1 MAVPFWYTGWI
12 MAFDYVLH
20 KGARNA
26 AVLQS
31 VTPAQAEAAQKFHS
45 GIEGYAATPLV
56 NLPAWAQKIGVGK
69 IWKYGLRT
77 KANALG

>member
-1 MAVPFWYTGWI
+1 

-20 KGARNA
+20 KGARSE

-56 NLPAWAQKIGVGK
+56 NLQQWAQKIGIGK
-69 IWKYGLRT
+69 IWVKDESKRFGRQT
-77 KANALG
+77 WHTGGRKRF